1 MRARKNILFITFALL
16 IVSMVF
22 TAFAE
27 AQEVIYCPEGTTRVV
42 KYNWSDSTYTHA
54 EGPDV
59 VTFSPHSETGEG
71 PDNNQGHWASTELFT
86 YVVLVDGNNPQDPDK
101 ITYTYSFPG
110 GATEADF
117 SSYDGL
123 IAANGNVKGI
133 SHIDFCVSDQ
143 PETGTIIIE
152 KQTVPDGSTD
162 EFTFIADTTYP
173 LSDGEQFSLHIVGGG
188 TVPIQE
194 VVPDGWE
201 LTAITC
207 LDPTQDSTIDLG
219 QATATVNAA
228 AGETV
233 ECVFTNTKQQE
244 LGTIT
249 IKKIADPI
257 DATDF
262 QFTGDLEEFSLK
274 GGGEQTFEV
283 PLGSYDVVETVPEGW
298 MFSGVSCSGGSST
311 SDFNNHKVNI
321 QLEQAG
327 QTITC
332 NFYNLKP
339 GKIIVEKQTIPDG
352 ENEVFTFRGVASGS
366 ILDGGQLIV
375 VIFQPGVSYEVE
387 EVVPEGWELT
397 SIECDDDNSSGNV
410 ETGIA
415 TFSVAAG
422 ETVKC
427 VFTNTK
433 VLQPNIKIF
442 KEQRLSEDDP
452 WTMEKLMV
460 DAGETIFYQLTVQ
473 NLSLTI
479 SELKIFDDLDETKI
493 TYVDD
498 SLAGVP
504 EGFGNYDGDLLSY
517 TWTFA
522 DGAPEQVVI
531 SFAVTVKDLVQP
543 GDVIENCG
551 WLIVNNQEGPTSN
564 TVQAEVV
571 PEPTTLLFLGTGL
584 LGLFMVMRRRRH
596 MKK

>member
-1 MRARKNILFITFALL
+1 MRARKNILFIMFALL

-42 KYNWSDSTYTHA
+42 KYNWSDSTYTHE
-54 EGPDV
+54 EGSDV

-71 PDNNQGHWASTELFT
+71 PDNNQGHWTSTELFT
-86 YVVLVDGNNPQDPDK
+86 YVVLVDGNNPGDPDK

-123 IAANGNVKGI
+123 IAANGNVKEI

-152 KQTVPDGSTD
+152 KQTVPDGLTD
-162 EFTFIADTTYP
+162 EFTFIADTTYT
-173 LSDGEQFSLHIVGGG
+173 LSDGEHFSLHIVGGG

-207 LDPTQDSTIDLG
+207 FDPTQDSTIDLG

-233 ECVFTNTKQQE
+233 
-244 LGTIT
+244 
-249 IKKIADPI
+249 
-257 DATDF
+257 
-262 QFTGDLEEFSLK
+262 
-274 GGGEQTFEV
+274 
-283 PLGSYDVVETVPEGW
+283 
-298 MFSGVSCSGGSST
+298 
-311 SDFNNHKVNI
+311 
-321 QLEQAG
+321 
-327 QTITC
+327 
-332 NFYNLKP
+332 
-339 GKIIVEKQTIPDG
+339 
-352 ENEVFTFRGVASGS
+352 
-366 ILDGGQLIV
+366 
-375 VIFQPGVSYEVE
+375 
-387 EVVPEGWELT
+387 
-397 SIECDDDNSSGNV
+397 
-410 ETGIA
+410 
-415 TFSVAAG
+415 
-422 ETVKC
+422 KC

-433 VLQPNIKIF
+433 VLQPDIEIF

-460 DAGETIFYQLTVQ
+460 DVDETIFYQLTVQ
-473 NLSLTI
+473 NLSPTI
-479 SELKIFDDLDETKI
+479 SELAVFDDLDETKV
-493 TYVDD
+493 TYVDS
-498 SLAGVP
+498 SLTGVP

-522 DGAPEQVVI
+522 DGVPEQVVI

-543 GDVIENCG
+543 GDVIENWG
-551 WLIVNNQEGPTSN
+551 WVVVDGQEGPTSN

-584 LGLFMVMRRRRH
+584 LGLFMVMRKRCH